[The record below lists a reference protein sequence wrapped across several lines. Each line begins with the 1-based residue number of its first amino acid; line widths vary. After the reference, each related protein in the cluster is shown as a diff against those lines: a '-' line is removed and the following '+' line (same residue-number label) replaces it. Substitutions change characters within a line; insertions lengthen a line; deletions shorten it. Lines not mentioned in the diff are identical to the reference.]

1 MGCHGNYAFSHI
13 PNKLIFK
20 DGLVS
25 ILGGPNEKFGIKICP
40 GGVHG
45 TLNYLLGCDST
56 GFIIII
62 MFCVPKLSG
71 PSRQG
76 TFSFSGT
83 TTSLRNYFSTKL

>member
-25 ILGGPNEKFGIKICP
+25 ILGGPNEKFGMKICP

-45 TLNYLLGCDST
+45 TLN
-56 GFIIII
+56 
-62 MFCVPKLSG
+62 
-71 PSRQG
+71 
-76 TFSFSGT
+76 
-83 TTSLRNYFSTKL
+83 